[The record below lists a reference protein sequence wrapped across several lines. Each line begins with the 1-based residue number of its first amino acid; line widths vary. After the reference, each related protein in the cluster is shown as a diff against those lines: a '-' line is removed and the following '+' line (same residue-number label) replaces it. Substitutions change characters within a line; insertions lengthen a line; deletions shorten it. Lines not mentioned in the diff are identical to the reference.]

1 MALKKYMVGQQVFDA
16 HIKKAGNGFV
26 VKIKTDEGEDDFFV
40 DWALY
45 DQHKQVLRFYLDGTV
60 HEVFPKDDQSNC
72 LSIKGQE
79 FIVSPIVSDQVFA
92 GAAGP
97 HFNPATV
104 NRSAANLV
112 TSPIAGRVIRL
123 LCAPNQTVKQGDR
136 LVVIESMKMENEICA
151 HRGGVI
157 KTLFI
162 SETNL
167 VQQNQPLVEFVV
179 KGENDDSAPK
189 SIDAQTSV

>member
-1 MALKKYMVGQQVFDA
+1 MALKKYMVGQQVFNA
-16 HIKKAGNGFV
+16 HLKKAGTGFV
-26 VKIKTDEGEDDFFV
+26 VQIKTDEGIEDFSV

-60 HEVFPKDDQSNC
+60 YEVFSKDVQSNC

-79 FIVSPIVSDQVFA
+79 FIVSSIANDQVFDGTA
-92 GAAGP
+92 SL
-97 HFNPATV
+97 HFSPATV
-104 NRSAANLV
+104 NRASANLV

-123 LCAPNQTVKQGDR
+123 LCSPNQTVKQGDR

-179 KGENDDSAPK
+179 KGESDDSAPK